1 MRVQRLPRCGEHARH
16 TGTGDGLPWTLAKAV
31 AGVANFFPPIFSM
44 GSVSTPKAAPTA
56 RIFAN
61 RACAAPHMAW
71 STRAS
76 PQNGRQAATG
86 GGRGGGRHRRCQK
99 KIASTITGIK
109 SDRTHPPSRKNKNR
123 AIRAPPTMYS
133 VEASRRNWWKTAT
146 DGDRGRGG
154 RRPWLAC
161 FFVVGVY
168 RMIRS

>member
-1 MRVQRLPRCGEHARH
+1 MPERVTDCQGLRQR
-16 TGTGDGLPWTLAKAV
+16 PWQTSRIFSLR
-31 AGVANFFPPIFSM
+31 FFSM

-61 RACAAPHMAW
+61 RACGAPHIVW
-71 STRAS
+71 LTRAS

-86 GGRGGGRHRRCQK
+86 GGRGGGRCRRCQK

-133 VEASRRNWWKTAT
+133 VEASRRNWRKTAT

-161 FFVVGVY
+161 FFVVCVY